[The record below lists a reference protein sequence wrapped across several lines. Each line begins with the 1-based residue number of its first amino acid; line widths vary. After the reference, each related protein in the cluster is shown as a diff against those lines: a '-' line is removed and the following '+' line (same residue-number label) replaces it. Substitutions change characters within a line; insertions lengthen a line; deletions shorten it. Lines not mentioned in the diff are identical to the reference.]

1 MRYSGGASND
11 ILGPGN
17 GSMANAIAH
26 RIHEPIEIIDG
37 VPRYWTDEHHDGDQ
51 HKPLKD
57 RGMKDIPGTAPTD
70 EEIDA
75 INGVLQSQL
84 GANKIT
90 GPLKNIGVGYKT
102 VPAPELNAFP
112 GAGTDP
118 RKVVDYLTGMP
129 ISDAGFNPGN
139 GMYNNGYLGNTQ
151 GLVANVEAG
160 ALLPGQAR
168 KVWPRDSAPGKG
180 GLEAAAGQ
188 FVLPG
193 FKQEIPQISTGPYT
207 GGAVGAPIGTYK
219 GGSFAVPLPYYG

>member
-17 GSMANAIAH
+17 GAMANALAH

-37 VPRYWTDEHHDGDQ
+37 IPRYWTDQHHDPRQ
-51 HKPLKD
+51 HNELRDP
-57 RGMKDIPGTAPTD
+57 GMNPIPGTAPTD

-90 GPLKNIGVGYKT
+90 GPLKSIGVGYKT
-102 VPAPELNAFP
+102 VPAPELNPFP
-112 GAGTDP
+112 GIGNDP
-118 RKVVDYLTGMP
+118 RRIVDYLTGGP
-129 ISDAGFNPGN
+129 ISSAGSDPGN
-139 GMYNNGYLGNTQ
+139 GMYNNGYLGKQ
-151 GLVANVEAG
+151 GIPQV
-160 ALLPGQAR
+160 
-168 KVWPRDSAPGKG
+168 
-180 GLEAAAGQ
+180 AGQ
-188 FVLPG
+188 FMTPG

>member
-1 MRYSGGASND
+1 MVRYSAGKSNN

-17 GSMANAIAH
+17 GEMADFVAH
-26 RIHEPIEIIDG
+26 RIHEPIETIDG
-37 VPRYWTDEHHDGDQ
+37 IPRYWTDQHHDPRQ
-51 HKPLKD
+51 HWPLRD
-57 RGMKDIPGTAPTD
+57 RGGKEIPGTAPTD
-70 EEIDA
+70 AEIDA
-75 INGVLQSQL
+75 INGVLQSQ
-84 GANKIT
+84 
-90 GPLKNIGVGYKT
+90 
-102 VPAPELNAFP
+102 
-112 GAGTDP
+112 
-118 RKVVDYLTGMP
+118 
-129 ISDAGFNPGN
+129 S

-160 ALLPGQAR
+160 PLLPGQAR